1 MPSQV
6 YINCLKASVIG
17 RSRKGGKL
25 INMINYKKNLEAIEQ
40 MENVIKM
47 NIINDIKEY
56 MKNHSLN
63 QLLIRL
69 EEDDDRVD
77 EENLDEY
84 DSLYTDVEDDI
95 FNTAFDY
102 YTGDTN
108 SAEPNKVYIDDEG
121 KLMLECELV
130 GFDRH
135 SSWGADEPEIFC
147 EEGLMKYCPSDILN
161 QILLNVQNEKFQR
174 MNELIAEE

>member
-84 DSLYTDVEDDI
+84 DSLYTV
-95 FNTAFDY
+95 F
-102 YTGDTN
+102 
-108 SAEPNKVYIDDEG
+108 P
-121 KLMLECELV
+121 
-130 GFDRH
+130 
-135 SSWGADEPEIFC
+135 
-147 EEGLMKYCPSDILN
+147 
-161 QILLNVQNEKFQR
+161 
-174 MNELIAEE
+174 